1 MKEITPEEKR
11 KLEADFAVYTEQGNL
26 HAHVKVT
33 NAKSFVIR
41 KISKIV
47 GDYL

>member
-1 MKEITPEEKR
+1 MKKIVPKDKR
-11 KLEADFAVYTEQGNL
+11 KVEADFAVYTEQGNL

-33 NAKSFVIR
+33 NAKAFVIR

-47 GDYL
+47 GDFL